1 MNEPVAPPTPQSTPE
16 ITLWSIAPAAFVP
29 PTLFSIGQGAIA
41 PVVVITAGQLGA
53 SPAMAALIVGVA
65 GIGQVAADIPA
76 GVLATRFGDRAAM
89 LGAAILT
96 SLALTACMFAPNLLV
111 FAAAMFGTGMGTAVW
126 LLARQTYVTQVVPY
140 QLRARAMSTM
150 GGVYRI
156 GLFIGPF
163 LGSLV
168 VHLTTLAGAY
178 AVHLVCCLLAV
189 AVLFSV
195 RDLRV
200 EDEPLVGDS
209 QANNTFTLARQQ
221 SGVLG
226 TLGFGVLLVSAVRA
240 TRQVVIPL
248 WGEHLGLNPA
258 TIAIVFGISGAA
270 DMLLFYPAGRVM
282 DRFGRAAAA
291 IPSMT
296 VVAIALAVLPLAHS
310 VTTLTLVGVLMGLGN
325 GMSSGLVMTLGADLA
340 PPGNRSRFLGVW
352 RLFADVGNGS
362 GPLLLSGMT
371 ALASLTVGIVSFGVV
386 GLAAAALMGYWIPRR
401 GTPFK

>member
-1 MNEPVAPPTPQSTPE
+1 
-16 ITLWSIAPAAFVP
+16 
-29 PTLFSIGQGAIA
+29 
-41 PVVVITAGQLGA
+41 
-53 SPAMAALIVGVA
+53 MAALVVGIA
-65 GIGQVAADIPA
+65 GIGQVVADIPA
-76 GVLATRFGDRAAM
+76 GALAARFGDRTAM

-96 SLALTACMFAPNLLV
+96 SLALTACMFAPNLFV
-111 FAAAMFGTGMGTAVW
+111 FAAAMFCTGMGTAVW
-126 LLARQTYVTQVVPY
+126 LLARQAYVTQVVPY
-140 QLRARAMSTM
+140 RLRARAMSTM

-156 GLFIGPF
+156 GLFAGPF

-168 VHLTTLAGAY
+168 VHLTTLSGAY

-189 AVLFSV
+189 GVLFSTH
-195 RDLRV
+195 DLRV
-200 EDEPLVGDS
+200 AEETKPGDNKPDNS
-209 QANNTFTLARQQ
+209 FTVARQQ
-221 SGVLG
+221 SGVLR

-258 TIAIVFGISGAA
+258 TIVIIFGISGAA
-270 DMLLFYPAGRVM
+270 DMLLFYPAGRMM
-282 DRFGRAAAA
+282 DRFGRSAAA

-310 VTTLTLVGVLMGLGN
+310 VTTLTIVGVLMGLGN

-340 PPGNRSRFLGVW
+340 PPGKQSRFLGVW

-362 GPLLLSGMT
+362 GPLLLGGIT
-371 ALASLTVGIVSFGVV
+371 AVASLTVGIVSFGVV
-386 GLAAAALMGYWIPRR
+386 GLLAAGLMGYWIPRR